1 MIVVGLMNEMAFAY
15 NEAKHFRGC
24 KMSKYFKIVGGL
36 GLAVFV
42 ILAIWDIV
50 ELKNVADLIRQYP
63 EMKEQ
68 LGSSLFIGIS
78 SLILYLFMGPA
89 VSLMLIS
96 YGNRIEMCRFPSNNY
111 HSLHD
116 MIQIDSRRYR
126 TESDS
131 SLEDDIY
138 NEDC

>member
-1 MIVVGLMNEMAFAY
+1 MAVAGLMGESGFAY

-36 GLAVFV
+36 GLVVFA

-50 ELKNVADLIRQYP
+50 ELKNIADLIHQYP
-63 EMKEQ
+63 EVKEE
-68 LGSSLFIGIS
+68 LNSSLFFGIS
-78 SLILYLFMGPA
+78 SLILYLLMGPA

-96 YGNRIEMCRFPSNNY
+96 YGNRMEMCRFPSNNY

-116 MIQIDSRRYR
+116 MIQIDLQRYG
-126 TESDS
+126 TKSDS
-131 SLEDDIY
+131 SLKKDTH
-138 NEDC
+138 NEDR